1 MVGMRMVP
9 CEYRGIIGYGSR
21 VFVLTFARMK
31 AWVLERHG
39 PPDRAFALRE
49 VPDPAPTKGQVLIRS
64 EGFGLN
70 YADVM
75 ARKGLYREAP
85 PPPCVIGYENVGR
98 VERIGENVPADLLG
112 KRVAAITRFGG
123 YASMVATDHRALAVV
138 PDDLGTG
145 EACALTT
152 QGVTAWY
159 MAMIAYPLRS
169 GQRVLIH
176 SAAGGVGHLLVQLA
190 VHQGC
195 EVFAVASGG
204 SKMDLLRSFGAHH
217 AIDRSQL
224 DYAAE
229 VRSLLR
235 GQRLDVSFNAV
246 AGSTFKKDMTLL
258 GDCGTLVMYG
268 GAERGDGFLGALRF
282 VWRMGL
288 VVPIFLMMRSRSLIG
303 VNMLRVGEHRPDVL
317 AECLH
322 GTVHA
327 NSEGW
332 LRPTTHELFPA
343 DRLMEAHL
351 LLESGRSMG
360 KVALK
365 W

>member
-1 MVGMRMVP
+1 MR
-9 CEYRGIIGYGSR
+9 
-21 VFVLTFARMK
+21 
-31 AWVLERHG
+31 AWYLIRHG
-39 PPDRAFALRE
+39 DVERAFALHE
-49 VPDPAPTKGQVLIRS
+49 VPDPVPAPGQVLVRS

-98 VERIGENVPADLLG
+98 VERIGEGVPAEMLG
-112 KRVAAITRFGG
+112 QRVAAITRFGG
-123 YASMVATDHRALAVV
+123 YAEMVATDHRAVVAV
-138 PDDLGTG
+138 PDALGIG

-159 MAMIAYPLRS
+159 MAMIAYPLRP
-169 GQRVLIH
+169 GNRVLVH

-190 VHQGC
+190 VRQGC
-195 EVFAVASGG
+195 EVFAVASGQA
-204 SKMDLLRSFGAHH
+204 KMDLLKKFGAQHV
-217 AIDRSQL
+217 IDRSCS
-224 DYAAE
+224 DYAQE
-229 VRSLLR
+229 VRSRLK

-246 AGSTFKKDMTLL
+246 AGSTFKKDMELL

-268 GAERGDGFLGALRF
+268 GAERGGGFFGALRF

-288 VVPIFLMMRSRSLIG
+288 VVPIVLMMRSRSLIG

-317 AECLH
+317 AECLR
-322 GTVHA
+322 GTVRA
-327 NSEGW
+327 NTEGW
-332 LRPTTHELFPA
+332 LRPWATGSLPA
-343 DRLMEAHL
+343 ERLAEAHAL
-351 LLESGRSMG
+351 LDGGRSMG
-360 KVALK
+360 KVSLI

>member
-1 MVGMRMVP
+1 
-9 CEYRGIIGYGSR
+9 
-21 VFVLTFARMK
+21 MK
-31 AWVLERHG
+31 AWYLIRHG
-39 PPDRAFALRE
+39 DVHRAFALRE
-49 VPDPAPTKGQVLIRS
+49 VPDPVPAQGQVLIRG

-85 PPPCVIGYENVGR
+85 PPPCVIGYENAGR
-98 VERIGENVPADLLG
+98 VVGLGDDVPKELLG

-123 YASMVATDHRALAVV
+123 YASMVVTDHRAVV
-138 PDDLGTG
+138 EVPEALGLG

-159 MAMIAYPLRS
+159 MAMIAYPLRA

-176 SAAGGVGHLLVQLA
+176 SAAGGVGNLLVQLA
-190 VHQGC
+190 VHRGC

-204 SKMDLLRSFGAHH
+204 SKMDLLRSLGAQHT
-217 AIDRSQL
+217 IDRSRV
-224 DYAAE
+224 DYAQE
-229 VRSLLR
+229 VRSLLN
-235 GQRLDVSFNAV
+235 GKRLDVSFNAV
-246 AGSTFKKDMTLL
+246 AGSSFKKDMALL

-303 VNMLRVGEHRPDVL
+303 VNMLRVGEHRPHVL
-317 AECLH
+317 AECLR
-322 GTVHA
+322 GTVRA
-327 NSEGW
+327 NNEGW
-332 LRPTTHELFPA
+332 LKPNVHELFPA
-343 DRLMEAHL
+343 DRLAEAHS
-351 LLESGRSMG
+351 LLESGRSTG
-360 KVALK
+360 KVVVK